1 MKPFFKK
8 HPKALYIALFFG
20 LVISGC
26 ISNILKEK
34 IPAFSEEITYAPP
47 TTFKEIKSVY
57 PSWKNQ
63 DTQNAILIISNC
75 DDNKYSPNYAYMIL
89 SENVENPK
97 VENIKVDSVNLPKQV
112 GKKITGFVDEEAIE
126 VQTLSFQ
133 HKNCVYISAL
143 SGRPNSI
150 AKDTENWK
158 AFLKSIEL
166 KK

>member
-8 HPKALYIALFFG
+8 HPTALYISLFFG

-34 IPAFSEEITYAPP
+34 IPDFSEEITFVAP
-47 TTFKEIKSVY
+47 THFKEIKSAY
-57 PSWKNQ
+57 PSWKNN
-63 DTQNAILIISNC
+63 DTQNVILIISNC
-75 DDNKYSPNYAYMIL
+75 DDNKYMPNYASMII
-89 SENVENPK
+89 SDTIENSK
-97 VENIKVDSVNLPKQV
+97 VENSKVDNINLPKQV
-112 GKKITGFVDEEAIE
+112 AKQIHGSIDGERVE

-143 SGRPNSI
+143 SGKPSSI
-150 AKDTENWK
+150 AKDFEIWK
-158 AFLKSIEL
+158 TFLKSIEL

>member
-1 MKPFFKK
+1 MKPTFKK
-8 HPKALYIALFFG
+8 HPKALYIAIFFG

-34 IPAFSEEITYAPP
+34 IPAFSEEIAFTSPAG
-47 TTFKEIKSVY
+47 FNEIKSVY
-57 PSWKNQ
+57 PSWKNSQ
-63 DTQNAILIISNC
+63 TQNVIAIISNC
-75 DDNKYSPNYAYMIL
+75 DDNKYSTNYAYMII

-97 VENIKVDSVNLPKQV
+97 IENSKIEGLSLPKQV
-112 GKKITGFVDEEAIE
+112 SKEIHGSVEEESIE

-150 AKDTENWK
+150 TKDFENWK
-158 AFLKSIEL
+158 TFLKSIEL

>member
-8 HPKALYIALFFG
+8 HPTALYLALFFG

-34 IPAFSEEITYAPP
+34 IPAFSEEITFTSPAS
-47 TTFKEIKSVY
+47 FKELKSVY

-63 DTQNAILIISNC
+63 ETQNVILIISNC
-75 DDNKYSPNYAYMIL
+75 DDNKYAPAYAYMII

-97 VENIKVDSVNLPKQV
+97 VSTSKVEGLSLPRQVTKQIL
-112 GKKITGFVDEEAIE
+112 GSVDEEPVE

-143 SGRPNSI
+143 SGKPYTLAQDYPTWI
-150 AKDTENWK
+150 

>member
-8 HPKALYIALFFG
+8 YPTVLFIALFFG

-34 IPAFSEEITYAPP
+34 IPVFSEEITFTPP
-47 TTFKEIKSVY
+47 PSFKQIKSAY
-57 PSWKNQ
+57 PSWKNG
-63 DTQNAILIISNC
+63 DTQNVIAIISNC
-75 DDNKYSPNYAYMIL
+75 DDNKYSPNYAYMII

-97 VENIKVDSVNLPKQV
+97 VENSKIDNLSLPKQV
-112 GKKITGFVDEEAIE
+112 AKQIHGSVEEEAIE

-150 AKDTENWK
+150 AKDFDHWK

>member
-8 HPKALYIALFFG
+8 HPKALYIAIFFG

-34 IPAFSEEITYAPP
+34 IPAFSEDIIFTPP
-47 TTFKEIKSVY
+47 AAFKEIKSVY
-57 PSWKNQ
+57 PSWKNP

-75 DDNKYSPNYAYMIL
+75 DDNKYSPNYAYMII
-89 SENVENPK
+89 SENVDNPK
-97 VENIKVDSVNLPKQV
+97 VENSKVDNVNLPKQV
-112 GKKITGFVDEEAIE
+112 AKKITGFVEEESVE
-126 VQTLSFQ
+126 VQTVSFQ

-143 SGRPNSI
+143 SGRPQSV
-150 AKDTENWK
+150 AKDFENWK
-158 AFLKSIEL
+158 TFLKSIEL